1 MLTEARTIY
10 RSRADQSKEEAERI
24 RKQLNRFAVI
34 RLILFFLAIFFLAR
48 WLRTNLVLAV
58 AGSVLSLLVLLVF
71 VRLGSKRSARKRMLE
86 ELVRINEQ
94 ELGVLDWNFEF
105 FNPGNEYS
113 DPQHPYASDLDIF
126 GEHSLFQYLNRTATS
141 KGSDRLAETLGRQ
154 VPVEE
159 IPVRQAAVGELSEKV
174 EWRQEFLAS
183 GRMSE
188 ETREDYAKLNFWLN
202 GKSYIASSPFYKTLL
217 LVLPALT
224 ILSIAAAFLWIP
236 YNIPVFLVL
245 IQLGIVGLNL
255 RQINHHHNQLT
266 RKFQLVLKFSSMI
279 RMIEEEVFASEYLS
293 ALCGGLSSSGIKA
306 GQQLQFLARLTMQF
320 DRRLNMVMGLVL
332 NALVM
337 WDLQCIR
344 RLEKWKSANAVEV
357 PRWFHILSEF
367 EALNSLGNF
376 AFNIPDAIF
385 PELSHNNAGSPE
397 IIIETDSLGHPL
409 IPSRENIRNDLKIK
423 KPGEFL
429 LITGSNM
436 AGKSTFLRC
445 VGVNLVLAGAG
456 APVAARKMI
465 WHPIKIMTNMRVRD
479 SLSSRESTFYAE
491 LKRLRMIL
499 EEVGKGEPV
508 LVLLDEILKG
518 TNSRDKH
525 FGSEMF
531 IRQLI
536 REGATGLIATH
547 DLELSMLEDE
557 FPGRILNYCFEV
569 QIDKQEF
576 IYDYTLRRGVCQT
589 LNATELMKKMGI
601 SFDGNAQNE

>member
-34 RLILFFLAIFFLAR
+34 RLILFFLAILFLAR

-86 ELVRINEQ
+86 ELARINEQ

-279 RMIEEEVFASEYLS
+279 RMIEEEIFESEYLS

-306 GQQLQFLARLTMQF
+306 GQQLRFLARLTMQF
-320 DRRLNMVMGLVL
+320 DRRLNMIMGLVL

-344 RLEKWKSANAVEV
+344 RLEKWKSANAAEV

-385 PELSHNNAGSPE
+385 PELSHDNAGSPE
-397 IIIETDSLGHPL
+397 IIIEGDSLGHPL

-456 APVAARKMI
+456 APVTARKMI

-531 IRQLI
+531 IRQLV